1 MIFIPSHPHTKSPYF
16 QPILPHP
23 VPSPSPSH
31 KNNPTTKARPTGIQ
45 EKNYIYKKRNYRQD
59 VRVGACI
66 TQKEKK
72 S

>member
-1 MIFIPSHPHTKSPYF
+1 MILSHPIPIPNPLISNPFY
-16 QPILPHP
+16 PIL
-23 VPSPSPSH
+23 SH
-31 KNNPTTKARPTGIQ
+31 HHHIKKPTTEARPTGIQ

-72 S
+72 N